1 VQAAQHFSQQGDPA
15 GYGTPDTVWT
25 AGTADPSG
33 VSISGDNVTLHAVRL
48 PNGRWAI
55 DSGQRCG

>member
-1 VQAAQHFSQQGDPA
+1 
-15 GYGTPDTVWT
+15 TLT
-25 AGTADPSG
+25 ATGL
-33 VSISGDNVTLHAVRL
+33 TLHAVRL